1 MSISI
6 FRQLRF
12 LINEVYSVENDSF
25 RVEPLGRYELLQKDS
40 KRMDLAKNFVSL
52 VIDTRYFTDTTKV
65 FLTNPL
71 ATADDI
77 VDIMHRVYNIDIKKN
92 TVYTQ
97 LNRDKEK
104 FIKDVGS
111 RFFMDITTY
120 EDSDI
125 SEYEVK
131 LDKLLN
137 PDINDLMQNSLL
149 DISSE
154 EFVYEVDDSDFEVF
168 IARLRPY
175 TKRAMKRA
183 QSALNKDMLAYVHY
197 ITTHEAISEMDKVRL
212 KRLKKLLM

>member
-12 LINEVYSVENDSF
+12 LINEIYSVENDSF